1 MIQTYQALIND
12 KGIVKILDDIEI
24 DNPKRALV
32 IVFDDTY
39 EESFYEKS
47 LPYILSQRSL
57 EKDWNRP
64 EEDEAW
70 AYLQ

>member
-1 MIQTYQALIND
+1 MIQTYQAVIN
-12 KGIVKILDDIEI
+12 KGGSVRLLQNIET
-24 DNPKRALV
+24 DTPKRALLL
-32 IVFDDTY
+32 VFDEEV

-47 LPYILSQRSL
+47 LPYLLSESSL
-57 EKDWNRP
+57 AEHWNKP